1 VDAPRAAWLTLVPLA
16 VPGASRAS
24 TRRRAGGGLGRGG
37 YSAVLAMVVAYLF
50 YYRGVRVVG
59 PVRTAMFSNL
69 QPIVAL
75 AVAALTLGERP
86 GAWQLAGAALI
97 ASGLVVSR
105 R

>member
-1 VDAPRAAWLTLVPLA
+1 V
-16 VPGASRAS
+16 
-24 TRRRAGGGLGRGG
+24 G

-75 AVAALTLGERP
+75 AVAAVTLGERP
-86 GAWQLAGAALI
+86 GPWQLAGAGAI
-97 ASGLVVSR
+97 AAGIVVSR
-105 R
+105 RRPRAAAAAATAAPAVR